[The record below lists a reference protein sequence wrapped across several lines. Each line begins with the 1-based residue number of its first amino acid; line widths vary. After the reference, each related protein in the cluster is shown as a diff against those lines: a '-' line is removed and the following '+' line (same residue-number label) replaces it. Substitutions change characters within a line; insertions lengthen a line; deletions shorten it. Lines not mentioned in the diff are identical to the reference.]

1 MAEHLHLLAPL
12 QNHGE
17 RMEFIDFAR
26 SHGIIINDLPPFG
39 QWVRYPTEDHPKSRN
54 GAVKFLGDHGF
65 VQNHATSTV
74 VAVWKPDSDKH
85 RASDRVQSADWARR
99 QAKAE
104 QDVKQR
110 QADAIKR
117 AVGML
122 NNSVIQTHPY
132 LVGKGFP
139 DEEGH
144 VYFQG
149 GDPVLLIPMR
159 VGKSL
164 VGVQQIDREGSKR
177 FLYGQKTAGATFTF
191 DNRGVNIV
199 CEGYATALSVRLALK
214 HMKMRYTIHVCF
226 SAGNMVRVAGGLQQ
240 GLVIADNDQSGT
252 GQQAAAEIGWPVWM
266 SDVCGEDANDYHQRV
281 GLFGLTQSL
290 TQLMLQVGATR
301 QHEA

>member
-1 MAEHLHLLAPL
+1 
-12 QNHGE
+12 
-17 RMEFIDFAR
+17 
-26 SHGIIINDLPPFG
+26 
-39 QWVRYPTEDHPKSRN
+39 
-54 GAVKFLGDHGF
+54 
-65 VQNHATSTV
+65 V

-132 LVGKGFP
+132 LVNKGFP

-144 VYFQG
+144 VFFQG

-164 VGVQQIDREGSKR
+164 VGVQQIDREGTKR

-191 DNRGVNIV
+191 DNKGVNIV

-226 SAGNMVRVAGGLQQ
+226 SAGNMVRVAGGLQH

-266 SDVCGEDANDYHQRV
+266 SDVCGEDANDFHQRV

-290 TQLMLQVGATR
+290 THLMLEVGATR
-301 QHEA
+301 QYEA

>member
-1 MAEHLHLLAPL
+1 
-12 QNHGE
+12 
-17 RMEFIDFAR
+17 MEFIDFVR

-39 QWVRYPTEDHPKSRN
+39 RWVRYPTEDHPKSKN
-54 GAVKFLGDHGF
+54 GAVKYLGDHGF

-74 VAVWKPDSDKH
+74 VAVWKPDSDKR
-85 RASDRVQSADWARR
+85 RASDRVQSEDWARR
-99 QAKAE
+99 QAQAE
-104 QDVKQR
+104 REVQQR

-122 NNSVIQTHPY
+122 NNSVVQTHPY

-139 DEEGH
+139 NEEGH

-164 VGVQQIDREGSKR
+164 VGLQQIDREGSKR

-240 GLVIADNDQSGT
+240 GLVIADHDKSGT
-252 GQQAAAEIGWPVWM
+252 GQQAAAGIGWPVWM

-301 QHEA
+301 QRDS